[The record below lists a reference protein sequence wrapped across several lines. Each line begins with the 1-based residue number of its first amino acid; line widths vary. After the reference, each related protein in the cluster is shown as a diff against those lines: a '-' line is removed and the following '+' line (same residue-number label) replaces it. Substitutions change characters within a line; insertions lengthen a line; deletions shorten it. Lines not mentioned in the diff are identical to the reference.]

1 MILVFF
7 IFLIISFIL
16 GLIFS
21 KISINICNFKLN
33 NEYEKLNTEFLIK
46 IRADLYGLLPITIL
60 KLTQDGIN
68 IFGIK
73 IPYIKILEN
82 EKLKDIFKKGLNKA
96 KNDFKISSIKMLKP
110 DLEAINLD
118 LSIGTESFLMTTIL
132 IFIISTLLSFGIQNT
147 IKQFDS
153 EKYKYIIK
161 PDFNERNKIIINLK
175 GIFKI
180 KTSNIIECVKLNNL

>member
-1 MILVFF
+1 MIVVFF
-7 IFLIISFIL
+7 IFLTISFIL
-16 GLIFS
+16 GLILS
-21 KISINICNFKLN
+21 KISVNICDFKLN
-33 NEYEKLNTEFLIK
+33 NQYEKLNAKFLIK
-46 IRADLYGLLPITIL
+46 LNADLYGLLPITIL

-73 IPYIKILEN
+73 ISYTKILEN
-82 EKLKDIFKKGLNKA
+82 QKLKKILKNGLNKA
-96 KNDFKISSIKMLKP
+96 KKDFKISSIKMLKP
-110 DLEAINLD
+110 DLEKINLE

-132 IFIISTLLSFGIQNT
+132 IFVISTLLSFGIQNT

-161 PDFNERNKIIINLK
+161 PDFNERNKVIINLK

-180 KTSNIIECVKLNNL
+180 KTSNIIECVKSNNL